1 MWICVVLDI
10 IIIIYLFWENR
21 ALKTSI
27 EILGKNF
34 EEDFANNRQYI
45 NELRKDFLH
54 YREIIKEELV
64 EVKEN
69 ENNIYENVTN
79 KLKGVERCL
88 EEFNTRQI
96 NETEKYFEE
105 FSILKSKLENISEL
119 CGDMGKKDKKYYS
132 ETKKI
137 INSFNEKYNL
147 LQQKFN
153 IIEELFRLQLV
164 NSLIDDANN
173 AMKFYEE
180 TKKEIIIKGK

>member
-1 MWICVVLDI
+1 MWICIVLNI
-10 IIIIYLFWENR
+10 IIIIYLFWGNR

-54 YREIIKEELV
+54 YREVIKEELAG
-64 EVKEN
+64 VKEN
-69 ENNIYENVTN
+69 GNSIYENVTDQ
-79 KLKGVERCL
+79 LKGLERCL
-88 EEFNTRQI
+88 EEFHTEQI
-96 NETEKYFEE
+96 NETGKYFEE
-105 FSILKSKLENISEL
+105 FSILKSKLENISEI
-119 CGDMGKKDKKYYS
+119 CEDMGKKDKKYYS

-147 LQQKFN
+147 LQQNFD

-180 TKKEIIIKGK
+180 TNKKIIIKGK